1 MAKEQTLDSV
11 PESPAPSRRPRAGA
25 GLRHEGR
32 RVIGLVEVAED
43 MVHYAVALL
52 LVAVAAIVLVSSI
65 VDFFD
70 TGSTAA
76 SHDAVTTSS
85 ITGDTTAAASADEA
99 NQQNTFPERVTAV
112 INSVLFVIIVME
124 ILRTVVAHFDDAGL
138 QLKPFL
144 IIGIISA
151 VRHILTVGAQVSL
164 GGGGNAADFRRTQ
177 TELGVNAAVV
187 LALVLGLVLV
197 WRSERIAPDSPETD
211 TTRGLVA

>member
-1 MAKEQTLDSV
+1 MVTKQTVDASPEV
-11 PESPAPSRRPRAGA
+11 PEEGRRGRAGA

-52 LVAVAAIVLVSSI
+52 LVAVAAVVLVSSV

-70 TGSTAA
+70 SANSGAA
-76 SHDAVTTSS
+76 HQSATTEA
-85 ITGDTTAAASADEA
+85 TTAGGAAATTD
-99 NQQNTFPERVTAV
+99 QTVQDNTLATRVTAV

-164 GGGGNAADFRRTQ
+164 GGEGDAAHFRRTQ
-177 TELGVNAAVV
+177 MELGVNAAVV
-187 LALVLGLVLV
+187 LALVVGLVLV
-197 WRSERIAPDSPETD
+197 WRSETASSLDPAETD
-211 TTRGLVA
+211 TTRGLLG

>member
-1 MAKEQTLDSV
+1 MVTEQTVELGRN
-11 PESPAPSRRPRAGA
+11 PPSPVRPPRAGA

-43 MVHYAVALL
+43 VVHYAVAIL
-52 LVAVAAIVLVSSI
+52 LVAVAVVMLVKSVI
-65 VDFFD
+65 DFLDAPD
-70 TGSTAA
+70 TVF
-76 SHDAVTTSS
+76 AV
-85 ITGDTTAAASADEA
+85 
-99 NQQNTFPERVTAV
+99 RVTNV

-164 GGGGNAADFRRTQ
+164 STDKDPSHFQRTQ

-187 LALVLGLVLV
+187 LALVVGLVLV
-197 WRSERIAPDSPETD
+197 WRSEKVAADSAETD
-211 TTRGLVA
+211 TTRGLA

>member
-1 MAKEQTLDSV
+1 MVTEQT
-11 PESPAPSRRPRAGA
+11 RRGAHGGPDRSHRERAGA

-43 MVHYAVALL
+43 VVHYAVAVL
-52 LVAVAAIVLVSSI
+52 LVGVATVVLVRS
-65 VDFFD
+65 VTDFFVH
-70 TGSTAA
+70 GNGHLFS
-76 SHDAVTTSS
+76 
-85 ITGDTTAAASADEA
+85 
-99 NQQNTFPERVTAV
+99 ERVTAV

-164 GGGGNAADFRRTQ
+164 GGEGDADHFRRAQ
-177 TELGVNAAVV
+177 MELGVNAAVV
-187 LALVLGLVLV
+187 LALVVGLVLV
-197 WRSERIAPDSPETD
+197 WRSERSSVDAAETD
-211 TTRGLVA
+211 TTRGLTS

>member
-1 MAKEQTLDSV
+1 MIETT
-11 PESPAPSRRPRAGA
+11 SRKGGRHLRERAGQ

-32 RVIGLVEVAED
+32 RVIGAVQVAED
-43 MVHYAVALL
+43 IVHYAVALL
-52 LVAVAAIVLVSSI
+52 LVGVAGAVLVRS
-65 VDFFD
+65 VTDFFD
-70 TGSTAA
+70 SNA
-76 SHDAVTTSS
+76 HP
-85 ITGDTTAAASADEA
+85 
-99 NQQNTFPERVTAV
+99 FPERVTAV

-164 GGGGNAADFRRTQ
+164 GGEAGEDHFQRSQ
-177 TELGVNAAVV
+177 VELGVNATVV

-197 WRSERIAPDSPETD
+197 WRSERSSPDNPETD
-211 TTRGLVA
+211 TTKGLAP

>member
-1 MAKEQTLDSV
+1 MATDQTV
-11 PESPAPSRRPRAGA
+11 QVKRHEPPVRGGPRAGA

-32 RVIGLVEVAED
+32 RVIGVVQVSED
-43 MVHYAVALL
+43 IVHYAVAML
-52 LVAVAAIVLVSSI
+52 LVAVAAVVLVRS
-65 VDFFD
+65 VMDFLNGGDHVF
-70 TGSTAA
+70 SER
-76 SHDAVTTSS
+76 
-85 ITGDTTAAASADEA
+85 ITG
-99 NQQNTFPERVTAV
+99 V

-164 GGGGNAADFRRTQ
+164 GGEGDAAHFRRAQ

-187 LALVLGLVLV
+187 LALVIGLVMV
-197 WRSERIAPDSPETD
+197 WRSEKTAADSAEVD
-211 TTRGLVA
+211 TTQGLSR

>member
-1 MAKEQTLDSV
+1 MATDQRAQVRRDDGT
-11 PESPAPSRRPRAGA
+11 APRAPRAGA

-32 RVIGLVEVAED
+32 RVIGVVQVSED
-43 MVHYAVALL
+43 IVHYAVAIL
-52 LVAVAAIVLVSSI
+52 LVAVAAIVLVKA
-65 VDFFD
+65 VLDFLD
-70 TGSTAA
+70 GSEHVFAER
-76 SHDAVTTSS
+76 
-85 ITGDTTAAASADEA
+85 ITG
-99 NQQNTFPERVTAV
+99 V

-164 GGGGNAADFRRTQ
+164 GGDVDGAHFRRAQ

-187 LALVLGLVLV
+187 LALVVGLVMV
-197 WRSERIAPDSPETD
+197 WRSEKTAVDAAEID
-211 TTRGLVA
+211 TTQGLVR

>member
-1 MAKEQTLDSV
+1 MVTKETV
-11 PESPAPSRRPRAGA
+11 GTGHEHPGGPRRSRAGA

-32 RVIGLVEVAED
+32 KVIGLVEVAED
-43 MVHYAVALL
+43 IVHYAVAIL

-70 TGSTAA
+70 S
-76 SHDAVTTSS
+76 STTSS
-85 ITGDTTAAASADEA
+85 HSTVATDATTTSTVAGGDQVVASDTNSFA
-99 NQQNTFPERVTAV
+99 ERVTAV

-164 GGGGNAADFRRTQ
+164 GGEGDAAHFRRTQ
-177 TELGVNAAVV
+177 VELGVNAAVV

-197 WRSERIAPDSPETD
+197 WRSEQAAADLPETD
-211 TTRGLVA
+211 TTQGLIG